1 MRKERNGFSK
11 SRVQEAYSL
20 LGKQAVVITK
30 TSGIPDEKT
39 LEEILGIGGPYN
51 TEKLLIDFGTTVI
64 ALKIMQTMRNIA
76 KVFPIRN
83 PI

>member
-1 MRKERNGFSK
+1 MRKERNEFFKIKGAGSIQPAWK
-11 SRVQEAYSL
+11 TGGCYYKNKWDSG
-20 LGKQAVVITK
+20 GKN
-30 TSGIPDEKT
+30 
-39 LEEILGIGGPYN
+39 IGRNSWNWRSYN